1 MGGRDDGSTTWMDP
15 TDDEDFESDGR
26 MKRRWIR
33 RLHEWCPFG
42 RLLRVNRIEE
52 AVTSRMGVPIDDD
65 RSIQF
70 ARMVGRSNTWV
81 EYPRNTRTTTLCTT
95 VSDLSNATSKRTSP
109 TYLLFLMHLHRT
121 DYSRSSR
128 QRNFRSSSPVPL
140 ELKFGLVRP
149 CLHVSRSIPMAIDV
163 DGHLVGFVSV
173 SPSHR
178 WEKKLSCLDKPGV
191 LETSRRNEVF
201 SWRVW

>member
-1 MGGRDDGSTTWMDP
+1 M
-15 TDDEDFESDGR
+15 
-26 MKRRWIR
+26 
-33 RLHEWCPFG
+33 
-42 RLLRVNRIEE
+42 IE
-52 AVTSRMGVPIDDD
+52 AFNL
-65 RSIQF
+65 Q

-81 EYPRNTRTTTLCTT
+81 EYPRNAKRRTLRTT
-95 VSDLSNATSKRTSP
+95 VSDLSSASNKCTGP

-121 DYSRSSR
+121 DHSRTSR

-163 DGHLVGFVSV
+163 DAHLDGFTSV
-173 SPSHR
+173 SLFMS